1 MSKTKIT
8 VSLLLVVVLLI
19 SASCALIP
27 QKFQDLADTFTAKTT
42 PTPRYIVVT
51 STPQAAGSG
60 ASQMELVFKPC
71 LYNSDC
77 PDAVDLDD
85 MLGAQQRKS
94 YDVKLPYNAQ
104 LKLSNGW
111 VAIDEK
117 TLEENLSHIKWI
129 FEVDGVDYFQ
139 PEFIVKDAVTT
150 IQDTSTENF
159 GAWVGVIVEGFALNQ
174 PVTLVVGH
182 TFTEAVNDGWEDYP
196 AGFTSTITYNFIP
209 QPLDFGAPTMK

>member
-1 MSKTKIT
+1 MLKTRIA
-8 VSLLLVVVLLI
+8 VSLLLVAVLLL

-27 QKFQDLADTFTAKTT
+27 QKIQDLADNFTGNTE

-51 STPQAAGSG
+51 STPQASSLV
-60 ASQMELVFKPC
+60 SQADLVIKPC

-85 MLGAQQRKS
+85 MLGAQQRES
-94 YDVKLPYNAQ
+94 YEVKLPYNAQ

-117 TLEENLSHIKWI
+117 TLEENLTHIKWI
-129 FEVDGVDYFQ
+129 FEVDGVDYFE
-139 PEFIVKDAVTT
+139 PEFIVKDTVTS
-150 IQDTSTENF
+150 IEDTSVENA
-159 GAWVGVIVEGFALNQ
+159 GAWVGVTIEGFALDQ
-174 PVTLVVGH
+174 PATLVVGH
-182 TFTEAVNDGWEDYP
+182 TFTEAVNDGWDDYP
-196 AGFTSTITYNFIP
+196 AGYTSTITYYFLP